1 MYKGD
6 PKRLTANFSL
16 ETMRLEGS
24 GMTYLKC
31 WSKKKKKGQ
40 LRHLYPAK
48 KLLNKDKNQDI
59 PR

>member
-24 GMTYLKC
+24 GMTYSKC
-31 WSKKKKKGQ
+31 STLRKNGQ

-48 KLLNKDKNQDI
+48 
-59 PR
+59 